1 MDKYSNSVLK
11 LQILNDTRIFYY
23 KSQKLQH
30 KLCQKRI
37 SHPQEPQNPDQPEQ
51 PQGHMQKW
59 GMKIRDTRWMPEG
72 VQWARKMQR
81 NRLLQMLQK
90 TIHMKP
96 V

>member
-1 MDKYSNSVLK
+1 MSYRQRHQPNTDQEDVEQTKVYITITDNILTAKIMDKYSNRVLK

-51 PQGHMQKW
+51 PQGHVQK
-59 GMKIRDTRWMPEG
+59 
-72 VQWARKMQR
+72 
-81 NRLLQMLQK
+81 
-90 TIHMKP
+90 
-96 V
+96 